1 MCVCGQLCVLV
12 WHLLD
17 ICPDCMGVNGLG
29 TCYSFRNSQIL
40 VYVCLFGCVLLL
52 VVGGWGGGNS
62 SGTS

>member
-1 MCVCGQLCVLV
+1 MCVGGGGQTCALCVLV

-40 VYVCLFGCVLLL
+40 VCV
-52 VVGGWGGGNS
+52 
-62 SGTS
+62 